1 MSNKSS
7 EETCNISDSNSL
19 FENLYRKYPLPVATI
34 IVLQIVISLCA
45 FVLAWDCNRMSNGI
59 LRLLVS
65 IVATIFSEFYIIY
78 YAIYHVLMGF
88 QCYAPAQLYSSVPRF
103 LPPL

>member
-7 EETCNISDSNSL
+7 KESCDVPESDNL
-19 FENLYRKYPLPVATI
+19 FENLYRKYPLPFAII
-34 IVLQIVISLCA
+34 IVLQIIISLCA
-45 FVLAWDCNRMSNGI
+45 FVLAWDCNRMSSGI
-59 LRLLVS
+59 LRILVT

-88 QCYAPAQLYSSVPRF
+88 QCYLPSEVVTSVPRF